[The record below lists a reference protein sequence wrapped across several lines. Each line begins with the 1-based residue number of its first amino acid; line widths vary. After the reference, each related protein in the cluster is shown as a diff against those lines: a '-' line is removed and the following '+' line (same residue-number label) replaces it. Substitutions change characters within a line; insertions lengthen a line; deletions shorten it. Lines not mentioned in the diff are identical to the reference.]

1 LRRLL
6 PDPAGVEVDEQY
18 TRLGL
23 GDRAHEDRPWVVT
36 NFAVT
41 VDGQATIGGRSGPIG
56 SDTDTRVLQLLR
68 TQVDAVM
75 IGAGTMRTE
84 RYGRIV
90 SDPELRGLR
99 ERAEGLAPDPLAVIV
114 TGTLDLP
121 WEAGLFQSGFGRVL
135 ILTSSK
141 EDPPATKTTVRVERH
156 PAEGVDLRGALER
169 MRNERGVR
177 SLLCEGGP
185 HLHANLVEQ
194 GLIDELFLTSAP
206 KLGGGTGPTLL
217 VGAPP
222 VTRELELVWLCES
235 GGELFARYRVR
246 S

>member
-1 LRRLL
+1 LRRLF
-6 PDPAGVEVDEQY
+6 PDPSEVEVDRQY
-18 TRLGL
+18 MRLGL
-23 GDRAHEDRPWVVT
+23 GELAHDDRPWVVT

-41 VDGQATIGGRSGPIG
+41 VDGQATIEGRSGPIG
-56 SDTDTRVLQLLR
+56 SDTDTRVLQILR

-90 SDPELRGLR
+90 SDPELRGMR

-121 WEAGLFQSGFGRVL
+121 WDAGLFESGFGKVL
-135 ILTSSK
+135 ILTSSD
-141 EDPPATKTTVRVERH
+141 EDPPATKTSVRVERH
-156 PAEGVDLRGALER
+156 PAEGVDLRGGLER
-169 MRNERGVR
+169 MRSERGVR

-185 HLHANLVEQ
+185 RLHANLVE
-194 GLIDELFLTSAP
+194 GGMVDELFVTTAP
-206 KLGGGTGPTLL
+206 KLAGGSGPTLL

-222 VTRELELVWLCES
+222 VTRELEPVWLCEDD
-235 GGELFARYRVR
+235 GELFARYRMR
-246 S
+246 T